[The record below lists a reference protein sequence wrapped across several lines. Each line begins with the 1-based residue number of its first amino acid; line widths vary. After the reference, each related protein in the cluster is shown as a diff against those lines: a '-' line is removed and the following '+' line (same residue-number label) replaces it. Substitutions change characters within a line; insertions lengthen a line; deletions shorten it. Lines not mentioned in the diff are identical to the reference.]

1 MEKLDIDYSLKNI
14 PIPSNESYL
23 IKLIEKIESVV
34 KRMRW
39 RVHFF
44 LQAKHENDIQR
55 EDFEFKSKI
64 TPPQCEHME
73 AFEKELLDIIP
84 NIKFRSVKDAFQK
97 KLKEEIPKIKQSP
110 NVFVFADRT
119 SNIYEMPEQQHKK
132 LLHNNVTKTY
142 KKVPP
147 KLETSINLEVKNIA
161 ELINLGGRIEYI
173 ARTPSF
179 ITLKDPKP
187 DF

>member
-23 IKLIEKIESVV
+23 MKLIEKIESVV

-39 RVHFF
+39 RAHFF
-44 LQAKHENDIQR
+44 LQENRESDIRR
-55 EDFEFKSKI
+55 EDFGFKSKI

-97 KLKEEIPKIKQSP
+97 KLKEDIPNIKQPP
-110 NVFVFADRT
+110 NVFIFSDKS

-132 LLHNNVTKTY
+132 LVDDNVTKTY
-142 KKVPP
+142 KKS
-147 KLETSINLEVKNIA
+147 T
-161 ELINLGGRIEYI
+161 
-173 ARTPSF
+173 TPNW
-179 ITLKDPKP
+179 KHQ
-187 DF
+187 